1 MGAQMFNFSLRA
13 AIGGAVFLFFALL
26 AAGSFVVAA
35 VQGDFGVMRRVQ
47 IHAEAEELRQQRD
60 ELRAE
65 LDHMENLTRRL
76 SDNYLDLD
84 LLDERARI
92 VLGYLRADE
101 VVIR

>member
-1 MGAQMFNFSLRA
+1 MFNLSFRA
-13 AIGGAVFLFFALL
+13 AIGGAVFLFIALV

-47 IHAEAEELRQQRD
+47 IHAEAAQLRQERD
-60 ELRAE
+60 ALRVELN
-65 LDHMENLTRRL
+65 HMQNLTRRL
-76 SDNYLDLD
+76 SDNYLDID
-84 LLDERARI
+84 LLDERARA